1 MRRDVQ
7 ATTDGMSVSAWSRDS
22 SPRRRRMTDD
32 YVDYA
37 ARMDARAARID
48 AMLRVCEAAVAE
60 AAKGVQ
66 RES

>member
-7 ATTDGMSVSAWSRDS
+7 VTTDGMSVSSWSRDT

-32 YVDYA
+32 YVDHV

-48 AMLRVCEAAVAE
+48 AMLRECEASAS
-60 AAKGVQ
+60 AAKGGAL
-66 RES
+66 

>member
-7 ATTDGMSVSAWSRDS
+7 ATMDGMSVSAWSRDS

-37 ARMDARAARID
+37 ARMDARAERID
-48 AMLRVCEAAVAE
+48 AMLRACEAAAAA
-60 AAKGVQ
+60 AAKGGAA
-66 RES
+66 